1 MEKAFVMRTINFAH
15 DLDCLAARRVYPSK
29 RTVGKEIRQCTSHG
43 REELPKILVGQYWPG
58 RSPKALSDQLA
69 KQAVL
74 LADARHLDVPAE
86 SKRVPGV
93 GHELHPQAFRPHP
106 EMTGH
111 RRNTLRCAEHFL
123 RASARA
129 NNKLRRYGDG
139 RTTVWDT
146 IIIMIVHVLKGKTEI
161 VCVLRLPFC
170 MALFLVRALR
180 THAPRA

>member
-1 MEKAFVMRTINFAH
+1 MLPGGKTTKPSTFTSRTARGFLVEKAFVMRTINFAH

-43 REELPKILVGQYWPG
+43 REELPNILVGQYWPG
-58 RSPKALSDQLA
+58 RSLKALSDQLA

-93 GHELHPQAFRPHP
+93 GHELHPQAFRSHP

-123 RASARA
+123 PGVSSSQRQAT
-129 NNKLRRYGDG
+129 K
-139 RTTVWDT
+139 
-146 IIIMIVHVLKGKTEI
+146 I
-161 VCVLRLPFC
+161 
-170 MALFLVRALR
+170 
-180 THAPRA
+180 